1 MILRKYKLENGNE
14 TSSVFSVWRL
24 DYEKVMSLCSKF
36 QIAAAH
42 QNWTR
47 ETKIKCDSENN
58 LFRTRSSTEFS
69 PVFDPELKKFC
80 RTKKANLCQTL
91 TRNFFNVYA
100 SVVQRLRIV
109 LVSDTILT
117 QPPPPH
123 TCTQI
128 YTNSLTQG
136 LMEIFLIFTQLL
148 CSLK

>member
-36 QIAAAH
+36 QLQQHI
-42 QNWTR
+42 
-47 ETKIKCDSENN
+47 KIGLEKQKSNVIRKIIYSGQGLQRNSAPFLIQSLEI
-58 LFRTRSSTEFS
+58 L
-69 PVFDPELKKFC
+69 C

-117 QPPPPH
+117 KKPPH
-123 TCTQI
+123 THTRAH
-128 YTNSLTQG
+128 T
-136 LMEIFLIFTQLL
+136 FTQTL
-148 CSLK
+148 